1 MDLCIIS
8 VEWRGEQRRVEER
21 RGEERILVNNELKR
35 KQRKE
40 NKKESVL
47 DGRKTLMSPIYPV
60 RI

>member
-1 MDLCIIS
+1 MNRPLYHLC
-8 VEWRGEQRRVEER
+8 RAER
-21 RGEERILVNNELKR
+21 RTEESGGEERILANNELKR
-35 KQRKE
+35 KQGKK